1 MLTFDKYYISTYNKG
16 GRGLEN
22 DNFCLLFLLYLW
34 LHRGEEVKNV
44 WKCAYVIYERLQSQG
59 QFLTQ
64 KPIADTQ
71 STQQTQETQQK
82 EEQGEE
88 ESQLIV
94 ESTPDTV
101 IMTQNQS
108 SQSQMLSQ
116 TDFQSSANTLTGKF
130 YLDFWWCLQ
139 DLNCQLC

>member
-1 MLTFDKYYISTYNKG
+1 MVIWQKCCFGQFYHSRIEVLQIAQLLALVIFELVSLMRENLRELRENFKHKIRSEVDDVI
-16 GRGLEN
+16 GL
-22 DNFCLLFLLYLW
+22 CS
-34 LHRGEEVKNV
+34 
-44 WKCAYVIYERLQSQG
+44 QSQG

-71 STQQTQETQQK
+71 STQETQETQHK
-82 EEQGEE
+82 EDQGEE

-130 YLDFWWCLQ
+130 YLDF
-139 DLNCQLC
+139 

>member
-1 MLTFDKYYISTYNKG
+1 MK
-16 GRGLEN
+16 
-22 DNFCLLFLLYLW
+22 FLILD
-34 LHRGEEVKNV
+34 HFE
-44 WKCAYVIYERLQSQG
+44 
-59 QFLTQ
+59 
-64 KPIADTQ
+64 
-71 STQQTQETQQK
+71 
-82 EEQGEE
+82 GEE

-130 YLDFWWCLQ
+130 YLDF
-139 DLNCQLC
+139 

>member
-1 MLTFDKYYISTYNKG
+1 MANCSAFGTFVIFELVSLMRENLRELRENFKHKIRSEVDDVI
-16 GRGLEN
+16 GL
-22 DNFCLLFLLYLW
+22 CS
-34 LHRGEEVKNV
+34 
-44 WKCAYVIYERLQSQG
+44 QSQG

-71 STQQTQETQQK
+71 STQETGQETQETQQK
-82 EEQGEE
+82 GEE
-88 ESQLIV
+88 ESQLMV

-116 TDFQSSANTLTGKF
+116 TDFQPSANTLTGKF
-130 YLDFWWCLQ
+130 DLDF
-139 DLNCQLC
+139 

>member
-1 MLTFDKYYISTYNKG
+1 MVPKSHQNARKKLGFESLFDTTDPNVDEVDDVI
-16 GRGLEN
+16 GL
-22 DNFCLLFLLYLW
+22 CS
-34 LHRGEEVKNV
+34 
-44 WKCAYVIYERLQSQG
+44 QSQG

-71 STQQTQETQQK
+71 STQKTQETQQK
-82 EEQGEE
+82 EDQGEE

-130 YLDFWWCLQ
+130 YLDF
-139 DLNCQLC
+139 

>member
-1 MLTFDKYYISTYNKG
+1 MDEVDDHVI
-16 GRGLEN
+16 GL
-22 DNFCLLFLLYLW
+22 CS
-34 LHRGEEVKNV
+34 
-44 WKCAYVIYERLQSQG
+44 QSQG

-71 STQQTQETQQK
+71 STQETGQETQETQQK

-116 TDFQSSANTLTGKF
+116 TDFQPSANTLTGKF
-130 YLDFWWCLQ
+130 YLDF
-139 DLNCQLC
+139 

>member
-1 MLTFDKYYISTYNKG
+1 MDEVDDVI
-16 GRGLEN
+16 GL
-22 DNFCLLFLLYLW
+22 CS
-34 LHRGEEVKNV
+34 
-44 WKCAYVIYERLQSQG
+44 QSQG

-71 STQQTQETQQK
+71 STQETGQETQETQQK

-116 TDFQSSANTLTGKF
+116 TDFQSSAITLTGKF
-130 YLDFWWCLQ
+130 YLDF
-139 DLNCQLC
+139 

>member
-1 MLTFDKYYISTYNKG
+1 MIIFVSGSLIRENLRELRENFKHKIHSEVDDVI
-16 GRGLEN
+16 GL
-22 DNFCLLFLLYLW
+22 CS
-34 LHRGEEVKNV
+34 
-44 WKCAYVIYERLQSQG
+44 QSQG

-71 STQQTQETQQK
+71 SSQETQETQQK
-82 EEQGEE
+82 EQGEE

-116 TDFQSSANTLTGKF
+116 TDFQPSANTLTGKF
-130 YLDFWWCLQ
+130 YLDF
-139 DLNCQLC
+139 

>member
-1 MLTFDKYYISTYNKG
+1 MDDLDDVI
-16 GRGLEN
+16 GL
-22 DNFCLLFLLYLW
+22 CS
-34 LHRGEEVKNV
+34 
-44 WKCAYVIYERLQSQG
+44 QSQG

-71 STQQTQETQQK
+71 GTQETQETQQK
-82 EEQGEE
+82 EEQGE

-130 YLDFWWCLQ
+130 YIDFLMILAGPLPVMLAFGL
-139 DLNCQLC
+139 LNM

>member
-1 MLTFDKYYISTYNKG
+1 MTIFA
-16 GRGLEN
+16 
-22 DNFCLLFLLYLW
+22 FFFLLYLW

-44 WKCAYVIYERLQSQG
+44 WKCAYVIYKCPQSQG

-71 STQQTQETQQK
+71 STQETGQETQETQQK
-82 EEQGEE
+82 GEE
-88 ESQLIV
+88 ESQLMV

-116 TDFQSSANTLTGKF
+116 TDFQPSANTLTGNF
-130 YLDFWWCLQ
+130 NLGFWWFLQ
-139 DLNCQLC
+139 DLKCQLC

>member
-1 MLTFDKYYISTYNKG
+1 MRENLRELRENFKHKIRSEVDDVI
-16 GRGLEN
+16 GL
-22 DNFCLLFLLYLW
+22 CS
-34 LHRGEEVKNV
+34 
-44 WKCAYVIYERLQSQG
+44 QSQG

-71 STQQTQETQQK
+71 STQETQETQHK
-82 EEQGEE
+82 EDQGEE

-116 TDFQSSANTLTGKF
+116 TDFQPSANTLTGKF
-130 YLDFWWCLQ
+130 YFEF
-139 DLNCQLC
+139 